1 MAMLPESMR
10 TSAAYLGGGIAR
22 GLEQRGSLLS
32 SMGQQLANTGSS
44 APVKEKVGQFLQ
56 AVGQPVQNFA
66 GMVGKKGGMSKRD
79 LGLVAESL
87 AVGGA
92 FVGGMGATAG
102 ANALTNFFAQNTLGR
117 RSEIGAVGSSPMPQD
132 LQTGYIALNTYGSPL
147 TGMNIAHLGNV
158 RASQLKQRLLAN
170 ALSAS
175 VSSGA
180 GPVGIDTM
188 EAVKRG

>member
-10 TSAAYLGGGIAR
+10 RSASYLGAGIAR
-22 GLEQRGSLLS
+22 GLEDKS
-32 SMGQQLANTGSS
+32 SQLIGMGQKIASSGSS
-44 APVKEKVGQFLQ
+44 APIKEKVGQFLQ

-66 GMVGKKGGMSKRD
+66 GMVGKEGGMKKRD

-102 ANALTNFFAQNTLGR
+102 ANALTNFFAQDNTRR

-132 LQTGYIALNTYGSPL
+132 LQTGYIALNTFGSPL
-147 TGMNIAHLGNV
+147 TDMNIAHLGNV
-158 RASQLKQRLLAN
+158 RVSQLKQRLLTN
-170 ALSAS
+170 ALSTNMPMGG
-175 VSSGA
+175 GA
-180 GPVGIDTM
+180 VGIETW
-188 EAVKRG
+188 EANKNG

>member
-10 TSAAYLGGGIAR
+10 RSASYLGAGIAR
-22 GLEQRGSLLS
+22 GLEDKS
-32 SMGQQLANTGSS
+32 SQLIGMGQKIASSSSS
-44 APVKEKVGQFLQ
+44 APIKEKVGQFLQ

-66 GMVGKKGGMSKRD
+66 GMVGKEGGMKKRD

-117 RSEIGAVGSSPMPQD
+117 RSEIGALGSSPMPQD
-132 LQTGYIALNTYGSPL
+132 LQTGYIALNLPGSPL

-158 RASQLKQRLLAN
+158 RTSQLKQRLLAN
-170 ALSAS
+170 ALSGS
-175 VSSGA
+175 INSGA
-180 GPVGIDTM
+180 GPIGIETLQ
-188 EAVKRG
+188 ALKGR

>member
-22 GLEQRGSLLS
+22 GLEQKGSQIVG
-32 SMGQQLANTGSS
+32 MGQQLASAGSS

-56 AVGQPVQNFA
+56 AVGQPVQDFA
-66 GMVGKKGGMSKRD
+66 GTVGRKGGMSKRD

-117 RSEIGAVGSSPMPQD
+117 RSEIGALGSSPMPQD
-132 LQTGYIALNTYGSPL
+132 LQTGYIALNLPGSPL
-147 TGMNIAHLGNV
+147 TGMNIAHQGNV
-158 RASQLKQRLLAN
+158 RMTQLKQRLLAN
-170 ALSAS
+170 ALSGSMNA
-175 VSSGA
+175 GA
-180 GPVGIDTM
+180 GPIGIETLV
-188 EAVKRG
+188 ALKNR

>member
-22 GLEQRGSLLS
+22 GLEQRGSQLVG
-32 SMGQQLANTGSS
+32 MGQQLASAGSS

-66 GMVGKKGGMSKRD
+66 GTVGKKGGMNKRD

-102 ANALTNFFAQNTLGR
+102 ANALTNFFSQNNFNR
-117 RSEIGAVGSSPMPQD
+117 QSEVGALGSSPMPQD
-132 LQTGYIALNTYGSPL
+132 LQTGYIALNMPGSPL

-158 RASQLKQRLLAN
+158 RMTQLKQRLLAN
-170 ALSAS
+170 ALSGS
-175 VSSGA
+175 VNAGA
-180 GPVGIDTM
+180 GPVGIETL
-188 EAVKRG
+188 AALKNR

>member
-22 GLEQRGSLLS
+22 GLEQKGSQIVG
-32 SMGQQLANTGSS
+32 MGQQLASAGSS

-56 AVGQPVQNFA
+56 AVGQPVQDFA
-66 GMVGKKGGMSKRD
+66 GTVGRKGGMSKRD

-117 RSEIGAVGSSPMPQD
+117 RSEIGALGSSPMPQD
-132 LQTGYIALNTYGSPL
+132 LQTGYIALNLPGSPL
-147 TGMNIAHLGNV
+147 TGMNIAHQGNV
-158 RASQLKQRLLAN
+158 RMTQLKQRLLAN
-170 ALSAS
+170 ALSGS
-175 VSSGA
+175 VNAGA
-180 GPVGIDTM
+180 GPIGIETLV
-188 EAVKRG
+188 ALKNR

>member
-22 GLEQRGSLLS
+22 GLEQKGAQLVG
-32 SMGQQLANTGSS
+32 MGQKLASSGSP

-56 AVGQPVQNFA
+56 AVGQPVQAFA
-66 GMVGKKGGMSKRD
+66 GTVGGKGGLRKRD
-79 LGLVAESL
+79 LGLIAESL

-92 FVGGMGATAG
+92 FVGGMGAAAG
-102 ANALTNFFAQNTLGR
+102 ANALTNFFSQNTLGR

-132 LQTGYIALNTYGSPL
+132 LQTGYIPLNNFGSPL

-158 RASQLKQRLLAN
+158 RNSQLRQRVLAN
-170 ALSAS
+170 ALSSS
-175 VSSGA
+175 VNAGA
-180 GPVGIDTM
+180 GPIGIETM
-188 EAVKRG
+188 AALQNR